1 MPEKTANYIFS
12 AFMFILT
19 ITVGMLGWF
28 LVDLHSRVR
37 AFEEDAPVAIL
48 LEMRQDIKD
57 IKTALKIP

>member
-28 LVDLHSRVR
+28 LVDINGRVR
-37 AFEEDAPVAIL
+37 AFEEETPITIL
-48 LEMRQDIKD
+48 KEMREDLKD
-57 IKTALKIP
+57 IKRVLNIQ